1 MNQCNVYIIDR
12 LDNYSYCDN
21 YKAVI
26 VAKDAL
32 QAEAVARC
40 NIYGFQKAKLKVTE
54 VELDSIRIL
63 SVENIGA

>member
-1 MNQCNVYIIDR
+1 MNVYIIDR
-12 LDNYSYCDN
+12 IDHYSYHDN

-40 NIYGFQKAKLKVTE
+40 NIYGFQKAKLKVTK

-63 SVENIGA
+63 AKENVGE